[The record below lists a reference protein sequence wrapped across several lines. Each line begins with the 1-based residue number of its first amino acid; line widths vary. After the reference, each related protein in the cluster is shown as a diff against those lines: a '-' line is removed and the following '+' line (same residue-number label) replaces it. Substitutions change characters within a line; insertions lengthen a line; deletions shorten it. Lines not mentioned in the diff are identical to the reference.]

1 MTASLYKKYRK
12 VRVYRYRIK
21 VIGKGQD
28 GYESQAKK
36 AFAIQNRYRAEKG
49 AKALTWSDELYRFAL
64 YRLKNSGYDRHKNLP
79 TNMESFF
86 GDTLVVN
93 NISLVE
99 NMACGQTSAK
109 EAMLSWKH
117 SPGHYR
123 NIKNKGYH

>member
-86 GDTLVVN
+86 WRYIGSQQHIFRRKYGVWTDKCQRSN
-93 NISLVE
+93 AFVE
-99 NMACGQTSAK
+99 A
-109 EAMLSWKH
+109 
-117 SPGHYR
+117 
-123 NIKNKGYH
+123 

>member
-1 MTASLYKKYRK
+1 MTTSLYKKYRK

-93 NISLVE
+93 NISLGE

>member
-79 TNMESFF
+79 TNMESF
-86 GDTLVVN
+86 LA
-93 NISLVE
+93 IH
-99 NMACGQTSAK
+99 
-109 EAMLSWKH
+109 W
-117 SPGHYR
+117 
-123 NIKNKGYH
+123 